1 LLELY
6 SNDRK
11 MNKIYEKYKS
21 KYEIIGIST
30 ASISKTK
37 KFINNIIIKFPVFC
51 LEEKDKER
59 IKFSSLPITLITLSD
74 GRIIQS
80 IIGEFN
86 ESLVD
91 SLG

>member
-1 LLELY
+1 MIE
-6 SNDRK
+6 K

-37 KFINNIIIKFPVFC
+37 RFINDIIIKFPVFC
-51 LEEKDKER
+51 LKEKDKQR
-59 IKFSSLPITLITLSD
+59 IEFPSLPVTLITLSD

-86 ESLVD
+86 ESFMH
-91 SLG
+91 SLK